1 MKVKIFKQKIISN
14 TSRAFTLIET
24 LIALSVFSVTLVV
37 FMTVMSTNLGD
48 IESAKNK
55 IIATYLAY
63 EGVELVRD
71 IRDTYVLYSAPDKD
85 GWVDFVTKMSDC
97 DKVVNPNGCYIDID
111 MLDTDPPT
119 PYTTLFAPDSNQP
132 ITGVLVAP
140 CGSACPP
147 ILFDDNYA
155 KYGYQDGSTTRFTR
169 TVNTANIVQNGEN
182 QEMHVVSTITWPQGN
197 KTESISFSEYLFNW
211 TAR

>member
-1 MKVKIFKQKIISN
+1 MKNFNQKRIVH

-37 FMTVMSTNLGD
+37 FMTVMSKNLGD
-48 IESAKNK
+48 IESSKNK

-71 IRDTYVLYSAPDKD
+71 IRDTFVLYSAPDKD
-85 GWVDFVTKMSDC
+85 GWIDFVTKMSDC
-97 DKVVNPNGCYIDID
+97 DQTTNPDGCYIDID
-111 MLDTDPPT
+111 MLDTNPPT

-140 CGSACPP
+140 CGTNCPVV
-147 ILFDDNYA
+147 LFDDNYA
-155 KYGYQDGSTTRFTR
+155 KYGYTEGIQTRFTR
-169 TVNTANIVQNGEN
+169 TIHTANIVQNGEN
-182 QEMHVVSTITWPQGN
+182 QELYVVSTITWPQGN
-197 KTESISFSEYLFNW
+197 KTESVSFSEYLFNW